1 MVKALE
7 KGLFDVA
14 FFADQNGIVAEDFP
28 KGELS
33 RTATGAQFDPMTL
46 LSALSQHTTHIGLAA
61 TASTTFHQP
70 YQLARQFSS
79 LDHLS
84 GGRAG
89 WNVVTS
95 SRDEE
100 ARNFSMVSI
109 PEKAERYERAAE
121 MMRVIFGLW
130 NSWEEGAFVHDKA
143 TRQFFDPSKMHPL
156 NFKGKYFSV
165 QGPLISPRTPQG
177 RPVIFQAGASD
188 DGLGFGT
195 AFADVI
201 YAVQNTLVDAQKF
214 YEQVKNRAQEAG
226 RDPDQIKIMP
236 GILPIIGSTMA
247 EAQEKYRVMQDEIV
261 PSVGIQKLSRYFG
274 DLTDYDLDSPP
285 PPLKVNASTVSRGEL
300 LLNLAKK
307 NNWTT
312 RQLYKQTTIGHAH
325 HVVVGT
331 PEHIVNVMKEWIDQR
346 AADGFNVLPAKIPG
360 DAFEFVDRIVPELQ
374 ERGLFRTKYE
384 GTTLRSHLGLP
395 LPH

>member
-1 MVKALE
+1 
-7 KGLFDVA
+7 
-14 FFADQNGIVAEDFP
+14 
-28 KGELS
+28 
-33 RTATGAQFDPMTL
+33 
-46 LSALSQHTTHIGLAA
+46 
-61 TASTTFHQP
+61 
-70 YQLARQFSS
+70 
-79 LDHLS
+79 
-84 GGRAG
+84 
-89 WNVVTS
+89 
-95 SRDEE
+95 
-100 ARNFSMVSI
+100 
-109 PEKAERYERAAE
+109 
-121 MMRVIFGLW
+121 
-130 NSWEEGAFVHDKA
+130 
-143 TRQFFDPSKMHPL
+143 
-156 NFKGKYFSV
+156 
-165 QGPLISPRTPQG
+165 
-177 RPVIFQAGASD
+177 
-188 DGLGFGT
+188 
-195 AFADVI
+195 
-201 YAVQNTLVDAQKF
+201 
-214 YEQVKNRAQEAG
+214 
-226 RDPDQIKIMP
+226 
-236 GILPIIGSTMA
+236 MA